1 MTSLFDRIF
10 GRRKAEAPVTEA
22 PAVVPPLT
30 AGPEPEEQICWL
42 RDQIRRDVA
51 AGFYDADAILTNAID
66 AFADEIDPATLRREA
81 QGMLREAMA
90 EHAAAQAGWPPL
102 TDCDRLDDAF
112 AALEATG
119 VIARQNFTC
128 CGTCGSA
135 EIWDEIDAVG
145 KAGGPTRGYAFYHM
159 QDTERA
165 AEGDG
170 LYLNYGAC
178 DDGEDAALAVA
189 NDIVTQLEAHGLR
202 TEWNGNWGQRIAVS
216 LDWKRRR

>member
-1 MTSLFDRIF
+1 MKSLLHRIF
-10 GRRKAEAPVTEA
+10 GRNPAKASIAPP
-22 PAVVPPLT
+22 PANDP
-30 AGPEPEEQICWL
+30 AEPDIEEKTSWL
-42 RDQIRRDVA
+42 RDHIKRDVA
-51 AGFYDADAILTNAID
+51 SGFYDEDMILVRAVD
-66 AFADEIDPATLRREA
+66 SFEDEFDRAFLNGEA
-81 QGMLREAMA
+81 QRMLREEIAA
-90 EHAAAQAGWPPL
+90 HARDQQGWPAR

-112 AALEATG
+112 AALEANG

-128 CGTCGSA
+128 CGTCGST

-145 KAGGPTRGYAFYHM
+145 KAGGPTRGYAFFHM

-178 DDGEDAALAVA
+178 EDGEEAALAVA

-202 TEWNGNWGQRIAVS
+202 TEWNGSWNQRIGVS

>member
-10 GRRKAEAPVTEA
+10 GRHRAE
-22 PAVVPPLT
+22 PAV
-30 AGPEPEEQICWL
+30 AAPEPEAADQLDWL

-51 AGFYDADAILTNAID
+51 AGFYDEDTILTNATD
-66 AFADEIDPATLRREA
+66 AFEEDLDPALLRHEA
-81 QGMLREAMA
+81 QRFLREAMA
-90 EHAAAQAGWPPL
+90 EHEAAQAGWPVL

-128 CGTCGSA
+128 CGTCGST
-135 EIWDEIDAVG
+135 EIWDEVDAVA
-145 KAGGPTRGYAFYHM
+145 KAGRPTRGYAFYHM

-178 DDGEDAALAVA
+178 EDGEDAALAVA

-202 TEWNGNWGQRIAVS
+202 TEWNGSWNQRIGVS